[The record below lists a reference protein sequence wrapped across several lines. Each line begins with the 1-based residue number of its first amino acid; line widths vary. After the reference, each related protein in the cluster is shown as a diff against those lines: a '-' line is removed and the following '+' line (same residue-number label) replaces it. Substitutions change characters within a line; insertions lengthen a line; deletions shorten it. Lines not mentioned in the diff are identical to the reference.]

1 MHIEEVII
9 DGFKSYATRTVVS
22 GFDPCFNAITGL
34 NGSGKS
40 NILDSICF
48 VLGISNLS
56 QVRVGNLQELVYKQ
70 GQAGVTKATVSINFN
85 NADKKTSPVG
95 YEHFDKISV
104 TRQVVIGGK
113 NKYLINGHAVQ
124 ASQVQNL
131 FHSVQ
136 LNVNNPH
143 FLIMQ
148 GRITKVLN
156 MKPHEI
162 LGMIEEA
169 AGTRMFENK
178 KQAALKTIEKKA
190 AKMQEVQKVLASE
203 ITPTLERLRKEKKHY
218 LQWSKNNTEIEK
230 LQRLCVA
237 HQFTQ
242 LHEEVSRSA
251 DELLGME
258 TESDRLKAEIGTLK
272 AGIKERSAEAAKVGE
287 LKEKEYEKALDKAK
301 SKEDSLSKEL
311 IKVNTHWKNKE
322 ATLDKEEKGLEAMQ
336 QQVGDAQGAVG
347 EKMKELKAA
356 DAAVAAAAAI
366 LAEKEKTLQEVSAA
380 YQAMC
385 AGTTEGSDGDEES
398 ATLTDQIAS
407 SSQAAH
413 TAEGEA
419 ERLTLRIGHLEK
431 AIADAKKE
439 LKKSEKEGSKA
450 LRDRATL
457 QAAVAELKQKLQG
470 MGCDAAT
477 ADRLRAELQQAE
489 PQRDALRGQVETLAA
504 QLMGRLAFEYRD
516 PEKGFDRGRVKGLVA
531 RLLTLKDPAAAT
543 AIEVVAG
550 GKLYQVVT
558 DTEQT
563 GKMLLQKGGLK
574 RRVTIIPLNKISR
587 HVVEAERIRKA
598 SQLAQQQGGSARL
611 ALELIGYEEEV
622 RAAMEHVFGST
633 LVCDSLEVAKSL
645 TFNREVGRRTVT
657 LEGDSFDPSG
667 TLTGGSKQ
675 AIGSVLGKLQE
686 LNSAAALLATTEGRV
701 AELAAAFAKQGTAN
715 KEVGKLTAALE
726 IKEHELRLLEERASQ
741 SVHGMYATQVEDQ
754 EAELVEAKAGVV
766 AAKAKAKEAAA
777 RYEMLQQQEAGL
789 RKQRED
795 KLKSLEGD
803 LKKAK
808 KAHESAASA
817 AKAAEQRRKKLGLEL
832 KELEGEDSSV
842 AAALAAGREGL
853 AKLAGEVQAME
864 QELKE
869 KREKYEEAKHVLAE
883 AKQQLAVCDKQIQK
897 LEVENGKAE
906 KGVSAAEIEGKKLEN
921 KIGRFQKD
929 KAAAR
934 RALTLLLEKHTWV
947 ETEKQFFGRPH
958 TDYDFE
964 ARNPAKAHH
973 LLGKLQEEQAGLAK
987 NINKKVMAMIEK
999 VEGEYEELGKKLEV
1013 IANDKVKMMSVIEE
1027 LELKKNEA
1035 LQTTWVKVNR
1045 NFGSIFSTLLP
1056 GTSAKLEPVEEG
1068 SVLEGLEVKV
1078 AFGSVWKETLTEL
1091 SGGQRS
1097 LLALSLILSL
1107 LLFKPAP
1114 MYILDEVDAALDLSH
1129 TQNIGAM
1136 LRTHFSHSQ
1145 FIVVSLKEGM
1155 FNNANVI
1162 FRTRFVDGVSTVTR
1176 TLGQGPALNNKQ
1188 AQLNKAAAS
1197 AVAAAAAGG
1206 GGDKGGSE
1214 EGGAPA
1220 KKGKKAGGS
1229 GKSKAGQENAVPV
1242 EP

>member
-1 MHIEEVII
+1 MYIEEVII

-190 AKMQEVQKVLASE
+190 AKMQEIQKVLANE
-203 ITPTLERLRKEKKHY
+203 ITPTLDRLRKEKKHY

-258 TESDRLKAEIGTLK
+258 TERDRLKAEIGTLK
-272 AGIKERSAEAAKVGE
+272 AGVKERSAEAAKLGE
-287 LKEKEYEKALDKAK
+287 LKEKEYEKALERAK

-311 IKVNTHWKNKE
+311 VKVNTHWKNKK
-322 ATLDKEEKGLEAMQ
+322 ATLDKEEKGLDAMQ

-347 EKMKELKAA
+347 EKMKELQAA
-356 DAAVAAAAAI
+356 DAAVAAAQAA

-413 TAEGEA
+413 TAEGDA

-431 AIADAKKE
+431 SIADAKKE
-439 LKKSEKEGSKA
+439 LKKSEKEGGKA
-450 LRDRATL
+450 LRERATL
-457 QAAVAELKQKLQG
+457 QAAVAELRQKLQG
-470 MGCDAAT
+470 MGCDEAT

-489 PQRDALRGQVETLAA
+489 PQRDALRDQVETLAA
-504 QLMGRLAFEYRD
+504 QLEGRLAFEYRD
-516 PEKGFDRGRVKGLVA
+516 PEKGFDRTRVKGLVA

-563 GKMLLQKGGLK
+563 GKLLLQKGGLK

-587 HVVEAERIRKA
+587 HVVEAGKMRKA
-598 SQLAQQQGGSARL
+598 SQLAEKQGGSARL
-611 ALELIGYEEEV
+611 ALELVGYEEEV
-622 RAAMEHVFGST
+622 RAAMEHVFGT
-633 LVCDSLEVAKSL
+633 
-645 TFNREVGRRTVT
+645 
-657 LEGDSFDPSG
+657 
-667 TLTGGSKQ
+667 
-675 AIGSVLGKLQE
+675 IGSVLGKLQE
-686 LNSAAALLATTEGRV
+686 LNSASALLATTEGRV
-701 AELAAAFAKQGTAN
+701 AELAEALAKQGTAN

-754 EAELVEAKAGVV
+754 EAELAEAKAGVA
-766 AAKAKAKEAAA
+766 AAKTKAKEAAA
-777 RYEMLQQQEAGL
+777 RYKTLQQQEAGL

-795 KLKSLEGD
+795 KLKVLEGD

-808 KAHESAASA
+808 KAHETAAAA
-817 AKAAEQRRKKLGLEL
+817 AKTAEQRRKKLGLEL

-853 AKLAGEVQAME
+853 AKLVAEVQAME
-864 QELKE
+864 EDLKE

-906 KGVSAAEIEGKKLEN
+906 KGVSVAEIEGKKLEN

-934 RALTLLLEKHTWV
+934 RALTSLLEKHTWV

-999 VEGEYEELGKKLEV
+999 VEGEYEELGKKLE
-1013 IANDKVKMMSVIEE
+1013 IIDNDKVKMMSVIEE
-1027 LELKKNEA
+1027 LEMKKNEA
-1035 LQTTWVKVNR
+1035 LQTTWVKVNKD
-1045 NFGSIFSTLLP
+1045 FGSIFSTLLP

-1078 AFGSVWKETLTEL
+1078 AFG
-1091 SGGQRS
+1091 
-1097 LLALSLILSL
+1097 
-1107 LLFKPAP
+1107 
-1114 MYILDEVDAALDLSH
+1114 
-1129 TQNIGAM
+1129 
-1136 LRTHFSHSQ
+1136 
-1145 FIVVSLKEGM
+1145 
-1155 FNNANVI
+1155 
-1162 FRTRFVDGVSTVTR
+1162 
-1176 TLGQGPALNNKQ
+1176 
-1188 AQLNKAAAS
+1188 
-1197 AVAAAAAGG
+1197 
-1206 GGDKGGSE
+1206 
-1214 EGGAPA
+1214 
-1220 KKGKKAGGS
+1220 
-1229 GKSKAGQENAVPV
+1229 
-1242 EP
+1242 

>member
-1 MHIEEVII
+1 MYIEEVVI

-56 QVRVGNLQELVYKQ
+56 QVRVGNLQDLVYKS
-70 GQAGVTKATVSINFN
+70 GQAGVTKATVSVNFN

-95 YEHFDKISV
+95 YEHFDNISV

-113 NKYLINGHAVQ
+113 NKYMINGHAVQ

-190 AKMQEVQKVLASE
+190 AKMAEIQKMLVNE
-203 ITPTLERLRKEKKHY
+203 ITPTLERLRKERKHY

-237 HQFTQ
+237 HQYTQ

-251 DELLGME
+251 EELMGME
-258 TESDRLKAEIGTLK
+258 TERDRLKAEVTKLK
-272 AGIKERSAEAAKVGE
+272 QAIQERGVEAAKLGE
-287 LKEKEYEKALDKAK
+287 LKVKDYEKALEKAK
-301 SKEDSLSKEL
+301 AKEESLSKEL
-311 IKVNTHWKNKE
+311 VKVNTHWKNKK

-336 QQVGDAQGAVG
+336 QQVGEAEGAVG
-347 EKMKELKAA
+347 AKQEELAACEGALKAA
-356 DAAVAAAAAI
+356 QAT
-366 LAEKEKTLQEVSAA
+366 LQEKEKALAA
-380 YQAMC
+380 MDQMYQAMC

-407 SSQAAH
+407 SSQAAQ
-413 TAEGEA
+413 TAGGEA
-419 ERLTLRIGHLEK
+419 ERLEMRIGHLEK
-431 AIADAKKE
+431 VIAEARKE
-439 LKKSEKEGSKA
+439 LKKSEKEGGKVEK
-450 LRDRATL
+450 DRATL
-457 QAAVAELKQKLQG
+457 RAAVADMQQKLQG
-470 MGCDAAT
+470 MGCDEAT
-477 ADRLRAELQQAE
+477 ATKLRTQLQEAE
-489 PQRDALRGQVETLAA
+489 PQRDALRDRVETLAA
-504 QLMGRLAFEYRD
+504 QLEGRLAFEYRD
-516 PEKGFDRGRVKGLVA
+516 PEKNFDRSRIKGLVA

-563 GKMLLQKGGLK
+563 GKLLLQKGGLK
-574 RRVTIIPLNKISR
+574 RRVTIIPLNKIS
-587 HVVEAERIRKA
+587 HYVVDAGRVRKA
-598 SQLAQQQGGSARL
+598 AQLAEKQGGSARL
-611 ALELIGYEEEV
+611 ALELVGYESEV

-633 LVCDSLEVAKSL
+633 LVCDSLDVAKSL
-645 TFNREVGRRTVT
+645 TFNQEVGKRTVT

-686 LNSAAALLATTEGRV
+686 LNTASQELATTEARV
-701 AELAAAFAKQGTAN
+701 AELSGALAKQGTAN
-715 KEVGKLTAALE
+715 KEVAKLTAALE

-754 EAELVEAKAGVV
+754 EAELAEAKAGVV
-766 AAKAKAKEAAA
+766 AAKTKAKEAAA
-777 RYEMLQQQEAGL
+777 RHKALIQQEAGL
-789 RKQRED
+789 RKEREA
-795 KLKSLEGD
+795 KLKTLEGD

-808 KAHESAASA
+808 KAHEHASA
-817 AKAAEQRRKKLGLEL
+817 AYKAEEQRFKKLGLEL
-832 KELEGEDSSV
+832 KELQGEDNSV
-842 AAALAAGREGL
+842 AEQLAASRQGL
-853 AKLAGEVQAME
+853 DKLAAEVTGLE
-864 QELKE
+864 EELKE
-869 KREKYEEAKHVLAE
+869 KREAYDAAKHVLAE
-883 AKQQLAVCDKQIQK
+883 AKQQLAVCDKQIAK
-897 LEVENGKAE
+897 LESENAKAD
-906 KGVSAAEIEGKKLEN
+906 KAISAAEIEGKKLEN

-934 RALTLLLEKHTWV
+934 RALRSLLEKHTWV

-999 VEGEYEELGKKLEV
+999 VEGEYEELGSKLGV
-1013 IANDKVKMMSVIEE
+1013 IDNDKVKIESVIEE
-1027 LELKKNEA
+1027 LEVKKNEA

-1045 NFGSIFSTLLP
+1045 DFGSIFSTLLP
-1056 GTSAKLEPVEEG
+1056 GTSAKLDPVEDG
-1068 SVLEGLEVKV
+1068 SVLAGLEVKV

-1097 LLALSLILSL
+1097 LLALSLILAL

-1176 TLGQGPALNNKQ
+1176 TLGNGPALNSKQ
-1188 AQLNKAAAS
+1188 NQLNKEAAA
-1197 AVAAAAAGG
+1197 AMAKGKEKEDEGAAAKKSKTAAAGG
-1206 GGDKGGSE
+1206 GRK
-1214 EGGAPA
+1214 
-1220 KKGKKAGGS
+1220 
-1229 GKSKAGQENAVPV
+1229 KAGQENAALPI
-1242 EP
+1242 EA

>member
-1 MHIEEVII
+1 MYIEEVII

-56 QVRVGNLQELVYKQ
+56 HVRVGNLQELVYKQ
-70 GQAGVTKATVSINFN
+70 GQAGVTKATATINFN
-85 NADKKTSPVG
+85 NADKKSSPVG
-95 YEHFDKISV
+95 YEHFDRISV

-190 AKMQEVQKVLASE
+190 AKMAEIQKVLVNE
-203 ITPTLERLRKEKKHY
+203 ITPTLERLRKERKHY
-218 LQWSKNNTEIEK
+218 LQWSKNNAEIEK

-237 HQFTQ
+237 HQYTQ
-242 LHEEVSRSA
+242 YHEEVSRSA
-251 DELLGME
+251 EELLGME
-258 TESDRLKAEIGTLK
+258 TERDRLKQTVQSLK
-272 AGIKERSAEAAKVGE
+272 AAVQERGAEAAK
-287 LKEKEYEKALDKAK
+287 LHDLREKEFGKALEKAK
-301 SKEDSLSKEL
+301 SKEESLSKEL
-311 IKVNTHWKNKE
+311 VKMNTHWKNKKS
-322 ATLDKEEKGLEAMQ
+322 TLDKEEKALEAMQ
-336 QQVGDAQGAVG
+336 QQVGDAHGALN
-347 EKMKELKAA
+347 EKVKELQACESSVSAA
-356 DAAVAAAAAI
+356 QAV
-366 LAEKEKTLQEVSAA
+366 LVEKDKVLQEMDHA

-385 AGTTEGSDGDEES
+385 AGTTEGGDREDA

-413 TAEGEA
+413 AAEGEA
-419 ERLTLRIGHLEK
+419 ERLGLRITHLEK
-431 AIADAKKE
+431 AIVEAKKE
-439 LKKSEKEGSKA
+439 LKKSEKEGAKIQKDRETLKSA
-450 LRDRATL
+450 VADLRGKL
-457 QAAVAELKQKLQG
+457 QALGSEE
-470 MGCDAAT
+470 AA
-477 ADRLRAELQQAE
+477 ADQLRAQLQDAE
-489 PQRDALRGQVETLAA
+489 PRRDALRDQIETLAA
-504 QLMGRLAFEYRD
+504 QVEGRLAFEYRD
-516 PEKGFDRGRVKGLVA
+516 PEKGFDRSRVKGTVA
-531 RLLTLKDPAAAT
+531 RLVNLKDPAAAT

-563 GKMLLQKGGLK
+563 GKLLLQKGGLK

-587 HVVEAERIRKA
+587 HVVEAGRLKKA
-598 SQLAQQQGGSARL
+598 TQLAERQGGTARL
-611 ALELIGYEEEV
+611 ALELVGYDSEV

-633 LVCDSLEVAKSL
+633 LVCDTLDVAKSL
-645 TFNREVGRRTVT
+645 TFNKEIGRRTVT
-657 LEGDSFDPSG
+657 LAGDSFDPSG
-667 TLTGGSKQ
+667 TLTGGSKP
-675 AIGSVLGKLQE
+675 IGNSILGKLQE
-686 LNSAAALLATTEGRV
+686 LKGAT
-701 AELAAAFAKQGTAN
+701 AELSSLEARVKELESALAKQGSAD
-715 KEVGKLTAALE
+715 KERGKLTAALE
-726 IKEHELRLLEERASQ
+726 MKEYELRLLEERVSQ
-741 SVHGMYATQVEDQ
+741 SVHGMYATQVEKQ
-754 EAELVEAKAGVV
+754 ESELAESKAAVA
-766 AAKAKAKEAAA
+766 AAKAKAVEAAA
-777 RYEMLQQQEAGL
+777 RHKTLQQQEAGL
-789 RKQRED
+789 RKKREE
-795 KLKSLEGD
+795 KLKGLEND

-808 KAHESAASA
+808 KAQEAAA
-817 AKAAEQRRKKLGLEL
+817 TEVNTAEHRRKKLELEV

-842 AAALAAGREGL
+842 AAQLTASREGL
-853 AKLAGEVQAME
+853 SKLTSEVEAMDT
-864 QELKE
+864 ELKG
-869 KREKYEEAKHVLAE
+869 KREAYETAKHTLAE
-883 AKQQLAVCDKQIQK
+883 AKQQVAVCDKQIHK
-897 LEVENGKAE
+897 LEAENTKAE
-906 KGVSAAEIEGKKLEN
+906 KEISASEIESKKLEN

-929 KAAAR
+929 KTAVR
-934 RALTLLLEKHTWV
+934 RALSALLEKHPWV

-964 ARNPAKAHH
+964 ARKPAKAHH
-973 LLGKLQEEQAGLAK
+973 LLGKLQDEQATLAK

-999 VEGEYEELGKKLEV
+999 VEAEYEELGKKLQV
-1013 IANDKVKMMSVIEE
+1013 IDNDKIKMMSVIEE
-1027 LELKKNEA
+1027 LEVKKNEA

-1045 NFGSIFSTLLP
+1045 DFGSIFSTLLP
-1056 GTSAKLEPVEEG
+1056 GTNAKLDPVEEG

-1176 TLGQGPALNNKQ
+1176 TLGNGPALKSKQ
-1188 AQLNKAAAS
+1188 AQLNKATSVS
-1197 AVAAAAAGG
+1197 ALSGSKAVSKGIGNVGEEGAEKKRSKKGG
-1206 GGDKGGSE
+1206 GTE
-1214 EGGAPA
+1214 
-1220 KKGKKAGGS
+1220 
-1229 GKSKAGQENAVPV
+1229 KSARGQEKLMLA
-1242 EP
+1242 EC